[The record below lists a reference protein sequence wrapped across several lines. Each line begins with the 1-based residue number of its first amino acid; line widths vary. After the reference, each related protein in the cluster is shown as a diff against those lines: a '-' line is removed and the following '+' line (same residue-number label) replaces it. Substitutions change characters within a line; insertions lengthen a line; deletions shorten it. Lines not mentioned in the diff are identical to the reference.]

1 MERVIRV
8 NLNNREKVKNSGKD
22 LRHKVITEAIPQ
34 PTYRDLTYK
43 DCRSIG
49 ILNPT
54 FLIESLSSDLSK
66 CENIEALV
74 KKNSELKKLLK
85 KYNLTIKNRGYN
97 SQLYTNDHMKQTA
110 ILAGKICD
118 NIGVRVDRARV
129 IKAARLHD
137 VGKIFIPSEI
147 LNKPDK
153 LTPEERKIMD
163 VHSELGHKLLETLKI
178 DSKTLDLIKNHHNYN
193 ENSSLEQQVVS
204 AADIYTALTEERPYK
219 KSASKKQALEIVS
232 GYGFSKEVIDAL
244 KKAVS

>member
-1 MERVIRV
+1 MERVTRV
-8 NLNNREKVKNSGKD
+8 NLNSREKVKNSGKD
-22 LRHKVITEAIPQ
+22 VRHKVITEAIPQ
-34 PTYRDLTYK
+34 PTYRELTYN

-66 CENIEALV
+66 CENVESLV
-74 KKNSELKKLLK
+74 KKNPELKKLLK

-110 ILAGKICD
+110 ILASKICD
-118 NIGVRVDRARV
+118 SFVGRVDKARV

-137 VGKIFIPSEI
+137 VGKIFIPSKI

-153 LTPEERKIMD
+153 LTAEERKIMD
-163 VHSELGHKLLETLKI
+163 VHAELGHKLLETLKI

-193 ENSSLEQQVVS
+193 ENSSVEQQIVS
-204 AADIYTALTEERPYK
+204 ASDIYTALTEERPYK
-219 KSASKKQALEIVS
+219 KSTSKEQALEIVS
-232 GYGFSKEVIDAL
+232 NYGFSKEVINAL
-244 KKAVS
+244 KKAID

>member
-1 MERVIRV
+1 MEKVIRV
-8 NLNNREKVKNSGKD
+8 NLNSREKIKNSGKD
-22 LRHKVITEAIPQ
+22 VRHKVITETIPQ
-34 PTYRDLTYK
+34 PTYRELTYN

-54 FLIESLSSDLSK
+54 FLIESLSTDLSK

-74 KKNSELKKLLK
+74 KKNPELKRLLK
-85 KYNLTIKNRGYN
+85 KYKLTIKNRGYN

-110 ILAGKICD
+110 LLASKICD
-118 NIGVRVDRARV
+118 SINKKVDRTRI

-153 LTPEERKIMD
+153 LTPEERKIMN
-163 VHSELGHKLLETLKI
+163 VHAELGHKLLETLKI
-178 DSKTLDLIKNHHNYN
+178 DSKTLELIKNHHNYN
-193 ENSSLEQQVVS
+193 ENSSLEQQIVS

-219 KSASKKQALEIVS
+219 KSTSKERALEIVS
-232 GYGFSKEVIDAL
+232 TYGFSNDVINAL
-244 KKAVS
+244 KKAV